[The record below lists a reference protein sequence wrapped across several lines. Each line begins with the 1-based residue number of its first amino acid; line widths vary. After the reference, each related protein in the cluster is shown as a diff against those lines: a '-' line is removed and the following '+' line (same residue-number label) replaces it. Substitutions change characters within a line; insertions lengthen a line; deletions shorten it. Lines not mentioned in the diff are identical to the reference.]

1 MHSLARGDHS
11 PHTTV
16 QCVFGGA
23 SFGRCGRRKQ
33 VQLGFFGYSTNSF
46 ARPSRAGPAR
56 LRCLVAFSFRWFWG
70 FGVFFFFFFL
80 RGGLFLVPGNKAAQL
95 HICE

>member
-56 LRCLVAFSFRWFWG
+56 PRCLVAFLFVG
-70 FGVFFFFFFL
+70 FCFLCFLGFF
-80 RGGLFLVPGNKAAQL
+80 PGRSIFDPRQRDYYP
-95 HICE
+95 IYVCRE